1 MATLSKIVDVISAVE
16 GVDPERVASIA
27 RVVREAGLIVTG
39 GRGTSAARMSEQD
52 ATNLLIAVNATETAR
67 VAPDVVARYRGLEAK
82 RNKRTTVFGAQVE
95 QAILAAGSGRLPEYL
110 VGLVHDF
117 GSPRNLL
124 ARRQFPQEDYA
135 LRIRIEFEKPEP
147 SALTQVSVE
156 FPLSIETILF
166 RGRRQDQQ
174 SNTDRKDRIT
184 ITHRTLIAIGR
195 ALQES

>member
-135 LRIRIEFEKPEP
+135 LRIEFEKPEP
-147 SALTQVSVE
+147 SALIQVSVE